1 MGSRKGMEKQK
12 VNLEYLSVPEN
23 KQVLEQMMGKGT
35 PLVVLWL
42 RICLPMEGIQVRSLV
57 WELRSHMSQ
66 GN

>member
-1 MGSRKGMEKQK
+1 MGSRKGTEKQK

-42 RICLPMEGIQVRSLV
+42 RICLPMEGIQV
-57 WELRSHMSQ
+57 
-66 GN
+66 

>member
-1 MGSRKGMEKQK
+1 MDFSRKEPGLLGDMMGSRKGTEKQK

-42 RICLPMEGIQVRSLV
+42 RICLPMEGIQV
-57 WELRSHMSQ
+57 
-66 GN
+66 